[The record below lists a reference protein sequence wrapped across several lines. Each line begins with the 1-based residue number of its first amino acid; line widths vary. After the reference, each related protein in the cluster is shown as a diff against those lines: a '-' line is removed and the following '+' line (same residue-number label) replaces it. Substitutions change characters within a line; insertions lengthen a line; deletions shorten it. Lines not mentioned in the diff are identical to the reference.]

1 MSPESDSVVSM
12 RWLHT
17 SDWHLG
23 RGFHGYSL
31 QTAQQE
37 MLETVCSTAEEQEVD
52 VLLLAG
58 DVYDRALPPE
68 WAVRELESCLERLVA
83 GGTRVVITSGNHDS
97 AQRLGF
103 GRGLMRNAGVH
114 LRTSLEDAFV
124 PVEIPDNVAG
134 EHTLIYGVAYLEPA
148 LVREELGLDRADH
161 TSVMTEVVRRIWE
174 DVSARRRALGEDRR
188 IRVVLMA
195 HLFAAKGVGSDS
207 ERNIGVEAPAG
218 EQIDHAEQTAGG
230 LAVVPL
236 ELFEGFDYVA
246 LGHLHGR
253 QRLAQQV
260 RYSGSPLRYSFSETR
275 QAKGAWLWDS
285 QDWEDIAAVDWS
297 IGRPL
302 AQLRGT
308 IGEVLSPETAAQHQE
323 SYLQVTLTDPV
334 RPERAYQRVRDAYP
348 HLCSFSHAGDGTENR
363 LRTYSSAVEQA
374 TTDSEIVNGFLEHV
388 RGRAP
393 SQEEQELLED
403 ALRTVRREN
412 TSEQGASAR

>member
-1 MSPESDSVVSM
+1 M

-23 RGFHGYSL
+23 RGFHGHSL
-31 QTAQQE
+31 QSAQQE
-37 MLETVCSTAEEQEVD
+37 MLETVCATVQKHQVD
-52 VLLLAG
+52 VLLVSG

-68 WAVRELESCLERLVA
+68 WAVRELEACLERLVA
-83 GGTRVVITSGNHDS
+83 AGTRVIITAGNHDS

-103 GRGLMRNAGVH
+103 GRGLMGAAGVH

-124 PVEIPDNVAG
+124 PVEIPEDDASPG
-134 EHTLIYGVAYLEPA
+134 SSGRTLVYGVPYLEPA
-148 LVREELGLDRADH
+148 LVREQLGTERADH

-174 DVSARRRALGEDRR
+174 DVHARRQQMEPGGRL
-188 IRVVLMA
+188 RVVLMA
-195 HLFAAKGVGSDS
+195 HLFAARGVGSDS
-207 ERNIGVEAPAG
+207 ERSIGARTPAG
-218 EQIDHAEQTAGG
+218 EPADHGEQTAGG

-253 QRLAQQV
+253 QRLSETV

-285 QDWEDIAAVDWS
+285 QDWGDITAVDWS

-302 AQLRGT
+302 AQLRGAL
-308 IGEVLSPETAAQHQE
+308 GEVLDPECVAAHQE
-323 SYLQVTLTDPV
+323 TYLQVTLTDPV
-334 RPERAYQRVRDAYP
+334 RPERAYQRVREAFP
-348 HLCSFSHAGDGTENR
+348 HLCSFSHAGPGEEDR

-374 TTDSEIVNGFLEHV
+374 ETDSEVITGFLGHV
-388 RGRAP
+388 RGRGP
-393 SQEEQELLED
+393 SPEEEGLLEE
-403 ALRTVRREN
+403 ALEAVRRRRDE
-412 TSEQGASAR
+412 TVS